1 MEAEIATA
9 KTKTIKTIL
18 DTRSIFEQMVGEDWN
33 PDSDSAT
40 DLNIMFISEY
50 GDRIASE
57 FTNSYL
63 SMNEG
68 EFTDATFVLFCR
80 AIKRRYAFKWE
91 GLFEQYSEA
100 DSAFNTISITRRLN
114 DTKRDTGTVGTV
126 TDATNTRTNDLTDKL
141 TRDTTDAETR
151 NFTKGT
157 SNSGTD
163 TTTKVL
169 TGGHT
174 DTTDGTDT
182 SSTTRSGSSAVTD
195 SGTTRVADTH
205 TGTKTTEIEREGSIN
220 DEAISSGTDSTWG
233 FNSTVA
239 VPSAQSN
246 GTDTNARTTAD
257 SGTTTETPNLSDSS
271 TTTHGKVS
279 TTSYSGLKDELK
291 GETKGT
297 VGRVYNNETDTTTVV
312 HGHSISNTDNG
323 TGSIKHTGTDTTTK
337 EGTVTDDKDMTVT
350 ETRNL
355 TNTQEL
361 TETTTGYNIR
371 RLADKKDM
379 YDYLITSPLFADFY
393 SIIFYDIASLITNE
407 VFI

>member
-1 MEAEIATA
+1 MTG
-9 KTKTIKTIL
+9 
-18 DTRSIFEQMVGEDWN
+18 VDWN
-33 PDSDSAT
+33 PDSESAS
-40 DLNIMFISEY
+40 DLNIMFVSEY
-50 GDRIASE
+50 GDRIASD

-63 SMNEG
+63 SMNDG
-68 EFTDATFVLFCR
+68 EFTDASFLLFCR
-80 AIKRRYAFKWE
+80 AIKRRYALKWE

-100 DSAFNTISITRRLN
+100 DTAFNTVSLTRRLT

-126 TDATNTRTNDLTDKL
+126 TDVTNTRTNDLTDTL
-141 TRDTTDAETR
+141 THNTTDAETR

-157 SNSGTD
+157 TNSGTD
-163 TTTKVL
+163 TTTKIL

-174 DTTDGTDT
+174 DTTSGTDS

-205 TGTKTTEIEREGSIN
+205 TGTKTTEVEREGSIN
-220 DEAISSGTDSTWG
+220 DEAVSSGTDSTWG

-271 TTTHGKVS
+271 TTTHGKIS
-279 TTSYSGLKDELK
+279 TTSYSGLKDELT
-291 GETKGT
+291 GTTQGT
-297 VGRVYNNETDTTTVV
+297 VGRVYNSETDTTTVV
-312 HGHSISNTDNG
+312 NGKSVSNTDTG
-323 TGSIKHTGTDTTTK
+323 TGSVQHTGTDTTTK
-337 EGTVTDDKDMTVT
+337 EGTITDDKDVTVT
-350 ETRNL
+350 ETHNL
-355 TNTQEL
+355 TNTQEQ

-371 RLADKKDM
+371 RLSDKKDL
-379 YDYLITSPLFADFY
+379 YDYLITSPLFSDFY
-393 SIIFYDIASLITNE
+393 SIIFNDIAFLITNE